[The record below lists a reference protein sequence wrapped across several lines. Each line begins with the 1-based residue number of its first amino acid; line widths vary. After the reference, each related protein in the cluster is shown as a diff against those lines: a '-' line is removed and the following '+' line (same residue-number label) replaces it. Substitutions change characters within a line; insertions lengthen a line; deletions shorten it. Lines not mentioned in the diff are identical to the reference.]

1 MGQSNHLLMVAGA
14 FLVVG
19 LGAGCASEATEEQQQ
34 VNTSSDALLGAPLDP
49 QHPFSV
55 GICTGPLQADGSCPP
70 TGTPGTSRCTGT
82 LIAPN
87 LVITARHC
95 TERVGDPTTSDF
107 CSSSFT
113 GTPINSVM
121 QITTGSSVVRPG
133 STWHTVQ
140 SIRKPAGTNGCTDDI
155 ALLTLAT
162 NVTDVAP
169 ASVDTRTKI
178 GNYNLSRG
186 VAIVGRGAIVERY
199 DPVTLERIA
208 FDNGGHERRKAE
220 NISFVCAPT
229 APRTCS
235 VVDYWSSPPVMDVPP
250 GLFAYGPASAPG
262 DSGAG
267 VIPQMFFEKGWYIL
281 VGVNTIGT
289 MASDGN
295 SSGSQGVVLEPHGAL
310 IRETARTAA
319 AAGGYP
325 VPHWAL

>member
-1 MGQSNHLLMVAGA
+1 MVTGA
-14 FLVVG
+14 FLAAC
-19 LGAGCASEATEEQQQ
+19 LGAGCASEGAAEEKQ
-34 VNTSSDALLGAPLDP
+34 VNASSDALLGAPLDP
-49 QHPFSV
+49 GHPFSV

-95 TERVGDPTTSDF
+95 TERVSDPTTSDF
-107 CSSSFT
+107 CTSAFN

-133 STWHTVQ
+133 STWYTVQ

-162 NVTDVAP
+162 NVPAVAP
-169 ASVDTRTKI
+169 ASVDIQSKI
-178 GNYNLSRG
+178 SDYNLSRG

-199 DPVTLERIA
+199 DPVTLERVA
-208 FDNGGHERRKAE
+208 FDNGGHERRKLVG
-220 NISFVCAPT
+220 IPFVCAPT
-229 APRTCS
+229 APHTCS

-250 GLFAYGPASAPG
+250 GAMAYGVASAPG

-267 VIPQMFFEKGWYIL
+267 VIPQMFFEKGWHIL
-281 VGVNTIGT
+281 VAVNNIGT
-289 MASDGN
+289 MAADGN
-295 SSGSQGVVLEPHGAL
+295 SSGSQGVLLQPHAAL
-310 IRETARTAA
+310 IRGTAHAAA